1 MNPYFVLSI
10 VVAALFIT
18 TMTAFAQSQLIFVET
33 SQNSYEEGETIVVSG
48 NVTSIIAETP
58 VTLQI
63 FYEGNLVDI
72 AQVQVAQD
80 GNYAHTFIAKGPL
93 WQKDGNYIV
102 RAFYGTSTIETSF
115 EFYSKQT
122 LIETTDIFEVDAG
135 SYGTFDVDYT
145 IRGATVKDMIVD
157 SEIFALI
164 VILETDDDGAITLEL
179 PRESIDAKKGELD
192 DTFIIL
198 IDGVE
203 VPYKEITTNSESR
216 TITIEFEEGDSDIE
230 IIGTFVVPE
239 FGSIVMII
247 LVIGIISTILVS
259 RKFRLPIT
267 KILLNQILIE
277 NHTCL

>member
-1 MNPYFVLSI
+1 MKTYSILSI
-10 VVAALFIT
+10 VVAVLFFSTI
-18 TMTAFAQSQLIFVET
+18 TAFAQSQLLFVDT
-33 SQNSYEEGETIVVSG
+33 SKNAYEEGETIVVSG

-58 VTLQI
+58 ITLQI

-72 AQVQVAQD
+72 AQVEVAQD

-102 RAFYGTSTIETSF
+102 RAFYGTSTIETNF
-115 EFYSKQT
+115 DFYSKQT
-122 LIETTDIFEVDAG
+122 LIDTTDIFEVDAG

-145 IRGATVKDMIVD
+145 VRGATVKDMIVD

-164 VILETDDDGAITLEL
+164 VILETDDDGSITLKL
-179 PRESIDAKKGELD
+179 PRESIDATKANNQD

-198 IDGVE
+198 IDGIE
-203 VPYKEITTNSESR
+203 VPYKEISTNSESR

-239 FGSIVMII
+239 FGNIVMII
-247 LVIGIISTILVS
+247 LVTGIISTILVS
-259 RKFRLPIT
+259 KKFRLPIT
-267 KILLNQILIE
+267 KSY
-277 NHTCL
+277 